1 MKRKLFYIFVTT
13 MVCIVCGYMM
23 IGDKLIKDDDFSK
36 MTIYTNFDKDGPYV
50 ITNKNVINDFI
61 EKINSTPKK
70 DLSKISFEKGPD
82 GRIIFEGKNT
92 VHEVKIF
99 SDGGNIVTDQHYI
112 PTEFKLDEI
121 IKKKDSVKGKG

>member
-1 MKRKLFYIFVTT
+1 M
-13 MVCIVCGYMM
+13 
-23 IGDKLIKDDDFSK
+23 GDKLIKDDYFSK
-36 MTIYTNFDKDGPYV
+36 MTIYMDYDKEGPYV

-61 EKINSTPKK
+61 GKMNSTPKK
-70 DLSKISFEKGPD
+70 DLSKIAFEKGPD

-92 VHEVKIF
+92 VYEVGIF

-121 IKKKDSVKGKG
+121 INKK